1 LDNYPGINM
10 ETTSVGLSPQ
20 PSFARASVG
29 FLASTTILSI
39 AMVFLGSL

>member
-1 LDNYPGINM
+1 MKI
-10 ETTSVGLSPQ
+10 TSAGLSPQ

-39 AMVFLGSL
+39 AMVLVGSL

>member
-1 LDNYPGINM
+1 M
-10 ETTSVGLSPQ
+10 ESTSVGLSPQ

-39 AMVFLGSL
+39 AMVLLGSL